1 MPLEQDFQ
9 IGILVFWLYNQ
20 HQRFTP
26 TSGIFIWTGD
36 CAGAKSK
43 ESMGSDLLS
52 LLSQY
57 STTMQSLV
65 IYC

>member
-36 CAGAKSK
+36 CADAKSK
-43 ESMGSDLLS
+43 ESMG
-52 LLSQY
+52 
-57 STTMQSLV
+57 
-65 IYC
+65 